1 MSMSLQKTDSQARIF
16 CARVLPSL
24 FHGTPEQF
32 LGLLHRDGNKFL
44 RFYWDLAGKD
54 LPDQLRSDAFGLN
67 YVMRAPSQFTVI
79 ALISLP
85 EPQNEGDTHYMALI
99 YRPNRRL
106 FFVSDMT
113 KIISLEKTLPGDP
126 TSPATRMVE
135 ISRRLERE
143 TLRTAPV
150 EPRLE
155 EFYQAVL
162 KELD

>member
-1 MSMSLQKTDSQARIF
+1 
-16 CARVLPSL
+16 
-24 FHGTPEQF
+24 
-32 LGLLHRDGNKFL
+32 
-44 RFYWDLAGKD
+44 
-54 LPDQLRSDAFGLN
+54 
-67 YVMRAPSQFTVI
+67 
-79 ALISLP
+79 
-85 EPQNEGDTHYMALI
+85 MALI

>member
-1 MSMSLQKTDSQARIF
+1 MTAQSAETQARIF

-24 FHGTPEQF
+24 FHHTPEHF
-32 LGLLHRDGNKFL
+32 LGLLQRDGTKFL

-54 LPDQLRSDAFGLN
+54 LPAQLRSDAFGLN
-67 YVMRAPSQFTVI
+67 YVLRAPSPLTVV

-106 FFVSDMT
+106 FFVSDTT
-113 KIISLEKTLPGDP
+113 KIISLEKVSRGEPSRP
-126 TSPATRMVE
+126 ETRMIE

-143 TLRTAPV
+143 TLRTDPV

-155 EFYQAVL
+155 DFYQAVL
-162 KELD
+162 RELD